1 LTFGRIIALAGDFY
15 TNPDRTPICGAFYN
29 HPNENSET
37 RFLSMVDSL
46 EEDRDLH
53 VQKVCDV
60 LDKEVKAAKAAMD
73 PLRSPQ

>member
-1 LTFGRIIALAGDFY
+1 
-15 TNPDRTPICGAFYN
+15 
-29 HPNENSET
+29 
-37 RFLSMVDSL
+37 MVDSL

>member
-1 LTFGRIIALAGDFY
+1 
-15 TNPDRTPICGAFYN
+15 
-29 HPNENSET
+29 
-37 RFLSMVDSL
+37 MVDSL

-53 VQKVCDV
+53 VRKVCDV